1 MHALLEYGWRH
12 GTGKLLDDE
21 NVRWLRRLG
30 TVRALGGLVAEA
42 GGSEVSIV
50 DSVVLFDQDGRQ
62 ALLKHSE
69 PR

>member
-1 MHALLEYGWRH
+1 MCRVCAKLPKL
-12 GTGKLLDDE
+12 KLLDDE

>member
-1 MHALLEYGWRH
+1 M
-12 GTGKLLDDE
+12 
-21 NVRWLRRLG
+21 
-30 TVRALGGLVAEA
+30 RALGGLVAEA